1 MIKFKG
7 NYLLRQSPFI
17 NYGNQEHL
25 WTLSESNRIS
35 HCAKMV
41 HSHYARGPQ
50 WTNYDLNIGHS
61 HLQCDALPSE
71 LLVRKRSPTLTRTE
85 KTTLQGQC
93 FTIKTI
99 GELNSSPRLTR
110 TVNFRVRAECITII
124 LQGNIYSAEVISRI
138 SYISAELVAC
148 FVTKTI
154 ILLVNRISKQNP

>member
-50 WTNYDLNIGHS
+50 WTNYDTHIFS
-61 HLQCDALPSE
+61 VLPTE